1 MDFSS
6 AHHVSIETCVGN
18 PVDRSIFWILVDKQ
32 HSRTPGNMVLHIYHA
47 VVNNILVI
55 VAMTPI
61 KIISKAIKETL
72 I

>member
-1 MDFSS
+1 
-6 AHHVSIETCVGN
+6 
-18 PVDRSIFWILVDKQ
+18 
-32 HSRTPGNMVLHIYHA
+32 MVLHIYHA